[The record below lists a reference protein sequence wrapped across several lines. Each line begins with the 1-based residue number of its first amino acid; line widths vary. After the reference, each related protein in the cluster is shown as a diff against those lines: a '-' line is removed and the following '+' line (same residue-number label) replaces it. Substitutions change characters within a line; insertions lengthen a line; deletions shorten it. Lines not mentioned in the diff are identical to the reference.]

1 MKPHETVIPAAIS
14 EPSEDL
20 PTTMISLAED
30 FTATALHAANWRENY
45 FGPTA
50 SSRLSQAVAD
60 MELATARIRE
70 GLR

>member
-1 MKPHETVIPAAIS
+1 MKPNETVIPSALT

-20 PTTMISLAED
+20 PPTMISLAED
-30 FTATALHAANWRENY
+30 FTATAIHAANWKDNY